1 MTKDEALKM
10 AIEAW
15 GRIDTTNQS
24 NLECARQW
32 FIEGYVQAL
41 EQPNQFL
48 GMKEIPYKDWV
59 LRFYKM
65 PNDLWYTEGINDEWM
80 NEMVEA
86 SKLSMGVSDD

>member
-10 AIEAW
+10 AIEA
-15 GRIDTTNQS
+15 
-24 NLECARQW
+24 LEESKVHLGSTKHLNDLIQACK
-32 FIEGYVQAL
+32 EAL
-41 EQPNQFL
+41 EQPKQFL

-65 PNDLWYTEGINDEWM
+65 PNDLWYTEGIDDEWM

-86 SKLSMGVSDD
+86 SKLSMEVSDGN